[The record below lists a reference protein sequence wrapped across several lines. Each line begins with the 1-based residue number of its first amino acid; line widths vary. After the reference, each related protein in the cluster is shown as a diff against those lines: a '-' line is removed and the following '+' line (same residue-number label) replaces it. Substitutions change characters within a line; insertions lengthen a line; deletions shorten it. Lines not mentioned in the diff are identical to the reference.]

1 MRSMLS
7 TGASTYPSIQQLCP
21 LHTLR
26 IPVWTRSTRRDLR
39 SQKTHLARAAPEDE
53 DNMSEI
59 LKADM
64 ERMRSKQSASPSRLE
79 ENNPFEA
86 SQAESRSPFSGFKE
100 GVDKVL
106 IADFFLVLV
115 ALAWLGAGVLQ
126 ANLSES
132 GGSPL
137 LDVWFPLWPTLW
149 QSAIGLLMAGALV
162 SGGLGWLSSRG
173 EQKQ

>member
-1 MRSMLS
+1 LRH
-7 TGASTYPSIQQLCP
+7 QP
-21 LHTLR
+21 LHL
-26 IPVWTRSTRRDLR
+26 S
-39 SQKTHLARAAPEDE
+39 RAAPQDE

-64 ERMRSKQSASPSRLE
+64 ERMRSKQGASPSRPE
-79 ENNPFEA
+79 ESNPFDA
-86 SQAESRSPFSGFKE
+86 SQAESRSPFSSFKE

-115 ALAWLGAGVLQ
+115 ALAWLGIGVLQ
-126 ANLSES
+126 ANLSDS
-132 GGSPL
+132 GDSPL

-173 EQKQ
+173 GQKQ